1 MLYDRSLSK
10 LTHTGL
16 STGLPLER
24 QLASLRAS
32 EGRPSENF
40 QDGAGTFY
48 TLISEA
54 KTQETEYI
62 AGHLGGCLT
71 QKARFILGGREEIYS
86 LS

>member
-1 MLYDRSLSK
+1 M
-10 LTHTGL
+10 GL

-32 EGRPSENF
+32 AARPSESF

-54 KTQETEYI
+54 NIQEAEYI

-71 QKARFILGGREEIYS
+71 QKARLILGGREKKSTLS
-86 LS
+86 LDLMLL